1 MSAFTLAIMY
11 LVPLA
16 ALAWLYSVRPGYAL
30 IAAALIGVA
39 FGVGGLTAIFI

>member
-1 MSAFTLAIMY
+1 MSTLTLAVMY

-30 IAAALIGVA
+30 IAAAALGVA